1 MRRRLL
7 PAALIVA
14 IAALLGGTSHAQTRY
29 DYGGGG
35 GRYASGDEGFLL
47 QFEAGIANP
56 RNTDNIVAAQG
67 PNVII
72 PEWDDEFAGRLGLG
86 YRFAAG
92 NTLLF
97 TFWGFDTDQSAAA
110 TGSFEFPIGPTSGAS
125 FDVKTEV
132 EAGTAEASW
141 IVPHEV
147 TDEFGMEWSLGLRY
161 ASYEETTGG
170 VYDGTVD
177 GPLDVAKSIESDMIG
192 ARAAAR
198 AIYRRGS
205 LSGSAS
211 VGLSFLSGEI
221 KVSESL
227 APQPAGTV
235 PLELRDDS
243 RSGTIL
249 ELDVRGTWHHANER
263 LSVWLGWEQQDW
275 DDIAADLARNLPGNE
290 VIARSRDSVTFSWM
304 KAGVSYRF

>member
-1 MRRRLL
+1 MKRRLI
-7 PAALIVA
+7 PAALVVTT
-14 IAALLGGTSHAQTRY
+14 AAFLCGTSHAQTRY

-35 GRYASGDEGFLL
+35 GYASGDGGFLL

-86 YRFAAG
+86 YQFPGG

-97 TFWGFDTDQSAAA
+97 SFWGFDTDQSAAA
-110 TGSFEFPIGPTSGAS
+110 TGSFEFPIGPTNGFG

-141 IVPHEV
+141 IVPHELS
-147 TDEFGMEWSLGLRY
+147 DEFGMEWSLGLRY
-161 ASYEETTGG
+161 AGYEETTGG
-170 VYDGTVD
+170 VYSTIDGT
-177 GPLDVAKSIESDMIG
+177 LDVAKSIESDMIG
-192 ARAAAR
+192 ARGAAR

-211 VGLSFLSGEI
+211 LGLSFLSGEI

-227 APQPAGTV
+227 TPQPAGTS
-235 PLELRDDS
+235 PLKLTDDS
-243 RSGTIL
+243 RSGSIL

-263 LSVWLGWEQQDW
+263 LSVWIGWEQQDW

-290 VIARSRDSVTFSWM
+290 VVARSRDSVTFSWL